1 FGPEFAG
8 REAATRALLAAAD
21 CPDLRTLLRDA
32 KEHGDDVRLY
42 ACTSSMY
49 YCDTQAADLI
59 PEIDGPRSLAAF
71 LAEDAAGASAI
82 LTF

>member
-1 FGPEFAG
+1 M
-8 REAATRALLAAAD
+8 
-21 CPDLRTLLRDA
+21 
-32 KEHGDDVRLY
+32 RLY

-71 LAEDAAGASAI
+71 LSEDAAGASAI